1 MAVSRDMSELMDIY
15 SRSGDLV
22 PLSPGGARIIALGV
36 VLIFLTTL
44 WTALRFYCRYLKR
57 VAIQPEDWLHLAALF
72 FHYCQ
77 ISGSFVSIAIGGA
90 GHPSKELEDFQ
101 LLRFRKTS
109 IARQFLYASSTFC
122 SKLSICVLLLR
133 IFSSRKQ
140 KIAAYCVM
148 VLTGLWFIMTIC
160 VALLVCRP
168 VQKNWDIAI
177 PGTCDT
183 SGTGYMSVA
192 VVNIF
197 NELCLLVLPAPM
209 LRQLQISRRYKIGIA
224 AIFSSGLA

>member
-1 MAVSRDMSELMDIY
+1 
-15 SRSGDLV
+15 
-22 PLSPGGARIIALGV
+22 
-36 VLIFLTTL
+36 
-44 WTALRFYCRYLKR
+44 
-57 VAIQPEDWLHLAALF
+57 
-72 FHYCQ
+72 
-77 ISGSFVSIAIGGA
+77 
-90 GHPSKELEDFQ
+90 
-101 LLRFRKTS
+101 
-109 IARQFLYASSTFC
+109 
-122 SKLSICVLLLR
+122 LR